1 MMLKQTFCLQP
12 ANVETQM
19 QHKGWEKY
27 GSLHKKM
34 NFSIKDFFIKCDQIH
49 GKLRIWSHLLKQYL
63 MEKFIFCAV
72 GEEHP

>member
-1 MMLKQTFCLQP
+1 MMLIETFCLQP

-27 GSLHKKM
+27 ESLHKKM

-49 GKLRIWSHLLKQYL
+49 GKLKKSF
-63 MEKFIFCAV
+63 MEKCIFCAV